1 MIASA
6 LLNLASTSDAP
17 DLVRGLSLKCI
28 FNVRIPVYSV
38 SSSVNVAKHCKKKS
52 HFKVNPP
59 TWRRLKGFLVKD
71 SCVASPSEF
80 LLYII
85 KLV

>member
-6 LLNLASTSDAP
+6 LLKLASTSDAP

-38 SSSVNVAKHCKKKS
+38 NSSVKVAKHCKKS

-71 SCVASPSEF
+71 SLCSISF
-80 LLYII
+80 RIFTLYY
-85 KLV
+85 

>member
-38 SSSVNVAKHCKKKS
+38 NNSVKVAKHCKKK
-52 HFKVNPP
+52 VI
-59 TWRRLKGFLVKD
+59 LK
-71 SCVASPSEF
+71 
-80 LLYII
+80 
-85 KLV
+85 